1 MTSVSLK
8 EILLSASK
16 SKNRNIELELELLK
30 KNFEKNINRKV
41 NLSCGIMALFIYSS
55 IFLPN
60 FEYVMNGDFSKIL
73 EITLYAFIYWG
84 IWYREIKK
92 IKLLPLAVKA
102 RKAYECKWISIFLS
116 ILSILFLIIFYW
128 LKSTNVYIN
137 INHLIF
143 LPLIALPLLTLAIIL
158 ASNKIARY
166 LDPEWYE

>member
-16 SKNRNIELELELLK
+16 SKNRNIESELELLK

-55 IFLPN
+55 ILIPN
-60 FEYVMNGDFSKIL
+60 FEHVLNRDINKIL
-73 EITLYAFIYWG
+73 EIILYAFIYWG

-92 IKLLPLAVKA
+92 IKRLPLSAKA
-102 RKAYECKWISIFLS
+102 RKAYECKWISISLS
-116 ILSILFLIIFYW
+116 ILSILFLILSYW
-128 LKSTNVYIN
+128 LKSTKVYIN
-137 INHLIF
+137 FNHLIY
-143 LPLIALPLLTLAIIL
+143 LPLVVLPLLTFAIVF